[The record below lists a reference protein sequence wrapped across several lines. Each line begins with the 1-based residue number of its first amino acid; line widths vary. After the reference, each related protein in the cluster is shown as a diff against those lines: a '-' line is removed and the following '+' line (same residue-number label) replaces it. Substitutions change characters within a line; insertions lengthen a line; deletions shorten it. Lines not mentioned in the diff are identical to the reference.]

1 MTKNFSNI
9 IKVSQSNINS
19 LQSLLLKSKFE
30 LLEIWTPDSGEEKQ
44 VWFNT
49 QLNTKLTLIVKNE
62 EELLST
68 NKQIVSEVTDLWFEL
83 RAIRDVLEQEY
94 LLPELNL
101 VDENESSFQK
111 YQNKV
116 EEYQCEWNE
125 NKQYMSK
132 LFNKSIDPSILA
144 FLNLEEA
151 DKQNYEYEDGECVW
165 AKYLDYPWWPGQIE
179 IAANDTRPK
188 NKRRKIIFKMSTG
201 LSTREKLSIVGKLI
215 GRSKLDK
222 ETIYQGM
229 VDINADG
236 VRITTRWLAE
246 ILGVSKRTIYRHMCE
261 DLKREKKIL
270 NEEL

>member
-19 LQSLLLKSKFE
+19 LQSLLFKSKFE
-30 LLEIWTPDSGEEKQ
+30 LLEIWTPDTGEEKQ

-62 EELLST
+62 EELLTT

-101 VDENESSFQK
+101 EDANESSFQK

-144 FLNLEEA
+144 FLNLEDA
-151 DKQNYEYEDGECVW
+151 DKQN
-165 AKYLDYPWWPGQIE
+165 LT
-179 IAANDTRPK
+179 N
-188 NKRRKIIFKMSTG
+188 
-201 LSTREKLSIVGKLI
+201 
-215 GRSKLDK
+215 
-222 ETIYQGM
+222 
-229 VDINADG
+229 
-236 VRITTRWLAE
+236 
-246 ILGVSKRTIYRHMCE
+246 
-261 DLKREKKIL
+261 
-270 NEEL
+270 

>member
-62 EELLST
+62 EELLTT

-101 VDENESSFQK
+101 EDENVSSFQK

-116 EEYQCEWNE
+116 DEYQCEWNE

-151 DKQNYEYEDGECVW
+151 DKQN
-165 AKYLDYPWWPGQIE
+165 LT
-179 IAANDTRPK
+179 N
-188 NKRRKIIFKMSTG
+188 
-201 LSTREKLSIVGKLI
+201 
-215 GRSKLDK
+215 
-222 ETIYQGM
+222 
-229 VDINADG
+229 
-236 VRITTRWLAE
+236 
-246 ILGVSKRTIYRHMCE
+246 
-261 DLKREKKIL
+261 
-270 NEEL
+270 

>member
-9 IKVSQSNINS
+9 VKVSQSNINS

-62 EELLST
+62 EELLTT

-101 VDENESSFQK
+101 EDENESSFQK

-116 EEYQCEWNE
+116 DEYQCEWNE

-151 DKQNYEYEDGECVW
+151 DKQN
-165 AKYLDYPWWPGQIE
+165 LT
-179 IAANDTRPK
+179 N
-188 NKRRKIIFKMSTG
+188 
-201 LSTREKLSIVGKLI
+201 
-215 GRSKLDK
+215 
-222 ETIYQGM
+222 
-229 VDINADG
+229 
-236 VRITTRWLAE
+236 
-246 ILGVSKRTIYRHMCE
+246 
-261 DLKREKKIL
+261 
-270 NEEL
+270 